1 MLAIKLLLTPALIG
15 IVSLMGRRWGPAVSG
30 WFIGLPLTSAPIAL
44 FFALD
49 HGTAFAA
56 RAAQGT
62 LLGLISGACFCL
74 AYCWLS
80 FRAAWLGS
88 LLVGWCTFFAS
99 TLVLEHISLPL
110 IFAFAVVIAF
120 LAVVL
125 KLFPRTPDKLA
136 VLPSPPWEVYVRMGV
151 AAAFVLL
158 LTGVSSLLGPQLSGL
173 LTPFPVFASIL
184 GAFSHHFQ
192 GKAAACR
199 LLRGVVIGSFTF
211 AVFFLVIAGTIER
224 WGIMLAFS
232 VAILALLLFHAC
244 SLWLMK
250 RYVDTY

>member
-15 IVSLMGRRWGPAVSG
+15 IVSLLGRRWGPAVSG

-80 FRAAWLGS
+80 FRAGWLGS

-110 IFAFAVVIAF
+110 ILAFAVVIAF

-125 KLFPRTPDKLA
+125 KLFPRTRDKSI
-136 VLPSPPWEVYVRMGV
+136 VTSTPPWEVYVRMGV

-158 LTGVSSLLGPQLSGL
+158 LTGVSSLLG
-173 LTPFPVFASIL
+173 
-184 GAFSHHFQ
+184 AFTHHFQ

-211 AVFFLVIAGTIER
+211 AAFFLVIAGTIEK
-224 WGIMLAFS
+224 WGIVLAF
-232 VAILALLLFHAC
+232 C
-244 SLWLMK
+244 
-250 RYVDTY
+250 

>member
-15 IVSLMGRRWGPAVSG
+15 IVSLLGRRWGPAVSG

-56 RAAQGT
+56 HAAQGT

-80 FRAAWLGS
+80 FRAGWLGS

-110 IFAFAVVIAF
+110 ILAFAVVIAF

-125 KLFPRTPDKLA
+125 KLFPRTRDKSI
-136 VLPSPPWEVYVRMGV
+136 VTSTPPWEVYVRMGV

-173 LTPFPVFASIL
+173 LTPFPVFATIL
-184 GAFSHHFQ
+184 GAFTHHFQ

-232 VAILALLLFHAC
+232 VAILASLALHAC
-244 SLWLMK
+244 SLWFLQK
-250 RYVDTY
+250 NRA

>member
-15 IVSLMGRRWGPAVSG
+15 IVSLLGRRWGPAVSG

-56 RAAQGT
+56 HAAQGT

-80 FRAAWLGS
+80 FRVAWLGS
-88 LLVGWCTFFAS
+88 LLVGWCAFFAS

-110 IFAFAVVIAF
+110 ILAFAVVIAF
-120 LAVVL
+120 LALVL
-125 KLFPRTPDKLA
+125 KLFPRTHGKSV

-184 GAFSHHFQ
+184 GAFTHHFQ

-224 WGIMLAFS
+224 WGIILTFS
-232 VAILALLLFHAC
+232 VAILALLLLHAC
-244 SLWLMK
+244 SLWFLQK
-250 RYVDTY
+250 NRA

>member
-15 IVSLMGRRWGPAVSG
+15 IVSLLGRRWGPAVSG

-80 FRAAWLGS
+80 FRVGWLGS

-110 IFAFAVVIAF
+110 ILAFAVVIAF
-120 LAVVL
+120 LILVL
-125 KLFPRTPDKLA
+125 KLFPRTPDQLRI
-136 VLPSPPWEVYVRMGV
+136 PC
-151 AAAFVLL
+151 
-158 LTGVSSLLGPQLSGL
+158 GPGWC
-173 LTPFPVFASIL
+173 
-184 GAFSHHFQ
+184 
-192 GKAAACR
+192 ACR
-199 LLRGVVIGSFTF
+199 RDVHIRCRRSY
-211 AVFFLVIAGTIER
+211 R
-224 WGIMLAFS
+224 
-232 VAILALLLFHAC
+232 
-244 SLWLMK
+244 
-250 RYVDTY
+250 R

>member
-15 IVSLMGRRWGPAVSG
+15 IVSLLGRRWGPAVSG

-56 RAAQGT
+56 HAAQGT

-88 LLVGWCTFFAS
+88 LLVGWCAFFAS
-99 TLVLEHISLPL
+99 TLVLEHVSLPL
-110 IFAFAVVIAF
+110 ILAFAVVIAF

-125 KLFPRTPDKLA
+125 KLFPRTRDKSI
-136 VLPSPPWEVYVRMGV
+136 VTSTPPWEVYVRMGV

-173 LTPFPVFASIL
+173 LTPFPVFATIL
-184 GAFSHHFQ
+184 GAFTHHFQ

-211 AVFFLVIAGTIER
+211 AAFFLVIAGTIER
-224 WGIMLAFS
+224 WGIMLTFS
-232 VAILALLLFHAC
+232 VAILASLVLHAC
-244 SLWLMK
+244 SLWFLQMN
-250 RYVDTY
+250 RA